1 MVFLLF
7 AAAFLAFGISA
18 VTGGGASLV
27 LVPLLSATLPVASVP
42 AALSVGTGAS
52 SVARIATF
60 RRDIRW
66 DVACRFVP
74 AALPMAALGALTL
87 RYVNPAYV
95 QVVMAL
101 FLIANLPLLLQR
113 ADSEP
118 GEGAAQDVPA
128 PVTARVVAIGAT
140 AGFLSGLTGAVG
152 VLFNRFYLELG
163 LTKDE
168 IVATRATNEVLIH
181 LVKLAMYAYL
191 GLLTRDALETGALVA
206 AAAALSAVAL
216 KPALRHVPRATFAR
230 IGYAAMVASGVALLV
245 SSASRVVESDR
256 ISIDHRPILGGA
268 DLALHWRDSAIA
280 LELTYDEGLEV
291 ELPIDAAELTDAQ
304 HALVAREDPGSDA
317 IEYEVVYGAEARHF
331 EAYYLRAG
339 QLLRKVTF
347 DADGRLI
354 DEGT

>member
-1 MVFLLF
+1 M
-7 AAAFLAFGISA
+7 
-18 VTGGGASLV
+18 
-27 LVPLLSATLPVASVP
+27 
-42 AALSVGTGAS
+42 
-52 SVARIATF
+52 
-60 RRDIRW
+60 
-66 DVACRFVP
+66 
-74 AALPMAALGALTL
+74 
-87 RYVNPAYV
+87 
-95 QVVMAL
+95 
-101 FLIANLPLLLQR
+101 
-113 ADSEP
+113 
-118 GEGAAQDVPA
+118 
-128 PVTARVVAIGAT
+128 
-140 AGFLSGLTGAVG
+140 
-152 VLFNRFYLELG
+152 
-163 LTKDE
+163 
-168 IVATRATNEVLIH
+168 
-181 LVKLAMYAYL
+181 
-191 GLLTRDALETGALVA
+191 A

-347 DADGRLI
+347 DANGRLM
-354 DEGT
+354 DEGA